1 MKIAISSINSIGFKK
16 IRFYF
21 LIILGF
27 GLLTTNLARFAS
39 AADTPAVRFVGNFS
53 SVKMTKDHR
62 YGSQVVLWQVKNTV
76 VGLYYN
82 ADGQN
87 ADVPRGVLQNVK
99 LNPKSG
105 SLYFEAKLT
114 TGLHNC
120 DTHKNVP
127 SQDLFIFNGILR
139 KNTLKGR
146 LTQKDAL
153 HDTEIYS
160 NAKVSL
166 KHEIQPHYDSYESM
180 EDWQKFID
188 AQLKQFGPQW

>member
-1 MKIAISSINSIGFKK
+1 MNIAISSVDSVGFKK
-16 IRFYF
+16 FRFYLL
-21 LIILGF
+21 LILSL
-27 GLLTTNLARFAS
+27 GLLTNNLVSIVS

-53 SVKMTKDHR
+53 SMKITKDHR

-76 VGLYYN
+76 VGLLYN
-82 ADGQN
+82 ADGQDT
-87 ADVPRGVLQNVK
+87 DVPRGVLQNVK

-105 SLYFEAKLT
+105 NLYFEAKLT

-127 SQDLFIFNGILR
+127 SQDLFIFSGILR
-139 KNTLKGR
+139 RNTLKGR

-166 KHEIQPHYDSYESM
+166 KHEIQPHFDSYDSL
-180 EDWQKFID
+180 EDWQKYVD
-188 AQLKQFGPQW
+188 AELKQFGPQW